1 MNLFWRIV
9 LRNLFR
15 SALLL
20 SALALSALMLTAQT
34 QVSGKDAAA
43 SLDGVPGPLTWQ
55 HAPAQWKIDGGKT
68 LSITGPKETNWFADP
83 FGGAQSD
90 NSPRLLFKPAED
102 FVLSA
107 KVTTDFRSQW
117 DAGVLAMYVNDTL
130 WAKLC
135 FEMTIEKH
143 PAIVSVVTRGISDD
157 NNSIAI
163 HGNTVY
169 LKIAKFGQAI
179 FFYASEDGEHWS
191 IIRTF
196 TLGKN
201 QDLRV
206 GFSSQSPV
214 GDGCTTTFSEIQ
226 YLAKKVDPWTG
237 K

>member
-1 MNLFWRIV
+1 
-9 LRNLFR
+9 LRKL
-15 SALLL
+15 SCLALLFSGL
-20 SALALSALMLTAQT
+20 AFSALALTAQT
-34 QVSGKDAAA
+34 QVSAQKDVAAA
-43 SLDGVPGPLTWQ
+43 LDGVPGPLTWQ

-68 LSITGPKETNWFADP
+68 LSITGGKQTNWFADP
-83 FGGAQSD
+83 FGGALSD

-107 KVTTDFRSQW
+107 KVTTDFRTQW
-117 DAGVLAMYVNDTL
+117 DAGVLAMVVNDSL

-163 HGNTVY
+163 HGNSVY
-169 LKIAKFGQAI
+169 LKIVKSGQAI
-179 FFYASEDGEHWS
+179 FFQASEDGEHWS

-201 QDLRV
+201 PDLRI

-214 GDGCTTTFSEIQ
+214 GEACTTVFSEIH
-226 YLAKKVDPWTG
+226 YLPKKVNPWTG
-237 K
+237 E

>member
-1 MNLFWRIV
+1 LHKLSCLAF
-9 LRNLFR
+9 
-15 SALLL
+15 LL
-20 SALALSALMLTAQT
+20 SGIAFSVMTLTAQPAER
-34 QVSGKDAAA
+34 KDVAVA
-43 SLDGVPGPLTWQ
+43 LDGVPGPLTWQ
-55 HAPAQWKIDGGKT
+55 HAPARWKIDGGKT
-68 LSITGPKETNWFADP
+68 LSITGGKQTNWFADP

-90 NSPRLLFKPAED
+90 NTPRLLFKPAED

-107 KVTTDFRSQW
+107 KVTTDFRAQW
-117 DAGVLAMYVNDTL
+117 DSGVLAMVVNDTL

-163 HGNTVY
+163 QGNSVY
-169 LKIAKFGQAI
+169 LKIAKAGQAI
-179 FFYASEDGEHWS
+179 FFYASEDGEHWL

-201 QDLRV
+201 PDLRI

-214 GDGCTTTFSEIQ
+214 GDGCTTVFSEIH
-226 YLAKKVDPWTG
+226 YLPKKINLWTG
-237 K
+237 E

>member
-1 MNLFWRIV
+1 MRKLFCMV
-9 LRNLFR
+9 LVL
-15 SALLL
+15 SGLTL
-20 SALALSALMLTAQT
+20 SALTLTAQT
-34 QVSGKDAAA
+34 QVTTQKDAVG
-43 SLDGVPGPLTWQ
+43 SLDGVPGPLIWQ

-68 LSITGPKETNWFADP
+68 LSITGGKQTNWFADP
-83 FGGAQSD
+83 FGGAQTD

-107 KVTTDFRSQW
+107 KVTTDFHTQW
-117 DAGVLAMYVNDTL
+117 DAGVLAMVVNDSL

-169 LKIAKFGQAI
+169 LRIIKTGSAI
-179 FFYASEDGEHWS
+179 FFSASEDGKQWS

-201 QDLRV
+201 PDLRI
-206 GFSSQSPV
+206 GFSSQSPA
-214 GDGCTTTFSEIQ
+214 GDRCTTTFSEIQ
-226 YLAKKVDPWTG
+226 YLPKKVNPWTG
-237 K
+237 E